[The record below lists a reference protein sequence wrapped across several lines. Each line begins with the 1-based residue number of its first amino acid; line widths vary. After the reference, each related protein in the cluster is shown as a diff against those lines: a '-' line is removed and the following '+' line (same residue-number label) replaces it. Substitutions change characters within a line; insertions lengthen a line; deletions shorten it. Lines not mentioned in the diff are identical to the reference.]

1 MDYDLA
7 RIDYTLCGV
16 TYPDALKILPSTDQ
30 KVQQKFAVGDK
41 NGVLQCLS
49 IKDEEPVVHFKTLPG
64 KAITS
69 VQLASSVGTNADK
82 IFAAS
87 GNEVKG
93 YTKKGK
99 VFFSIET
106 SVSETITSMI
116 FIFRCVLGNDLILC
130 SGRTV
135 TLYRELQEIYC
146 YVCEDRVLD
155 AIAFATRNRNRI
167 RILVLIANKEALIIE
182 NGNMQKRTHIS
193 AGPTRFIVPHS
204 VATSEVYAF
213 YGAVDGSIGLIT
225 YDESELSAKCLV
237 EGCGLGSIMCVG
249 WFTNNSGTHLAVG
262 RHDGSIQLYLVSM
275 DDLSEKPRL
284 KFTYFSGE
292 PVTSVCGGC
301 IGTDEPELLVTT
313 FSGRIFGLRSSR
325 LIASSNKTSG
335 EALAT
340 RRSKLESEVSRLEK
354 QTANER
360 EKYKKNTRSSFS
372 GVSAPPLLDI
382 QHELSGATHNG
393 WQEAKITSAVPLDM
407 LFVYCDSQLEIQ
419 TDNAAVLSTC
429 APQEYNRTELLTTIR
444 CQAGTRRVWLRMR
457 IVNFEDTKME
467 GTRVLVYI
475 LPAGAPRV
483 ARVIKFHLPILPHYS
498 KYEPLEIEENK
509 RPWCELQVSGG
520 FSVAE
525 ITSWLTDVLPGELP
539 RPANKVSFARS
550 HSFLGTSLICK
561 YQRGSAVFKSDNI
574 STIVILKNFI
584 SNCCLK
590 RNIREEISFDVP
602 EDFCV
607 TSFQLLKDKFKS
619 EYQRKKEMD
628 IKKAISSLDLDEMTI
643 NDETMPILCEDY
655 LLIYNSS
662 DDNNTET
669 NFDQL
674 METVTKWYVDWW
686 KLYSTESFVNNDE
699 LKRLQNFLKNC
710 QLDEVQ
716 NIMDFKQKSSQ
727 NAKMN
732 Y

>member
-16 TYPDALKILPSTDQ
+16 TYPDALKILPATDQ

-49 IKDEEPVVHFKTLPG
+49 IKDEEPIVHFKTLPG
-64 KAITS
+64 KPITS

-99 VFFSIET
+99 VFFGIET

-135 TLYRELQEIYC
+135 TFYRELQEIYC
-146 YVCEDRVLD
+146 YVCDDRVLD

-182 NGNMQKRTHIS
+182 NGKMQKRTHIS
-193 AGPTRFIVPHS
+193 SGPTRFTVPQS
-204 VATSEVYAF
+204 LQTSDVYAF
-213 YGAVDGSIGLIT
+213 YGSVDGSIGLVT

-249 WFTNNSGTHLAVG
+249 WFINNSGTHLAVG
-262 RHDGSIQLYLVSM
+262 RHDGSIQLYLVNT
-275 DDLSEKPRL
+275 DDLTEKPRL

-325 LIASSNKTSG
+325 LIASLNKTSG
-335 EALAT
+335 DALAT
-340 RRSKLESEVSRLEK
+340 RRSKLESEVLRLEK
-354 QTANER
+354 QTVNER
-360 EKYKKNTRSSFS
+360 EKYKKNTRSLFP
-372 GVSAPPLLDI
+372 GLSAPPLLDI
-382 QHELSGATHNG
+382 QYELSGATHNG

-429 APQEYNRTELLTTIR
+429 APQEINKTELLTTIR
-444 CQAGTRRVWLRMR
+444 CQAGTRRVWLRLR

-498 KYEPLEIEENK
+498 KYESLEVEENK

-525 ITSWLTDVLPGELP
+525 MTSWLTDVLPGELP
-539 RPANKVSFARS
+539 RPANKVTFVRS
-550 HSFLGTSLICK
+550 HSFLETFLICK
-561 YQRGSAVFKSDNI
+561 YQRGLAIFKSDNI

-584 SNCCLK
+584 SNCCIR
-590 RNIREEISFDVP
+590 RNIREEMSCDVP
-602 EDFCV
+602 EDFCLAA
-607 TSFQLLKDKFKS
+607 FKLLKEKYKS
-619 EYQRKKEMD
+619 EYQRKKEID
-628 IKKAISSLDLDEMTI
+628 IKKAISSLDLDAMTV
-643 NDETMPILCEDY
+643 NETVPILCEDY
-655 LLIYNSS
+655 LLMYNLSE
-662 DDNNTET
+662 DNSIET
-669 NFDQL
+669 NFAQL
-674 METVTKWYVDWW
+674 IETVAKWYTDWW
-686 KLYSTESFVNNDE
+686 KLYSSESFLTND
-699 LKRLQNFLKNC
+699 LSKLQKALINC
-710 QLDEVQ
+710 QLDEVE
-716 NIMDFKQKSSQ
+716 NIMDFNHKSSQ
-727 NAKMN
+727 NTKSN
-732 Y
+732 FY

>member
-16 TYPDALKILPSTDQ
+16 TYPDALKILPNTDH
-30 KVQQKFAVGDK
+30 KVQQKFTVGDK

-49 IKDEEPVVHFKTLPG
+49 IKDEEPVVHFKTIPG
-64 KAITS
+64 KPITS
-69 VQLASSVGTNADK
+69 VQLASSVGTNTDK

-106 SVSETITSMI
+106 SVSETITSM
-116 FIFRCVLGNDLILC
+116 CVLGNDLVLC

-167 RILVLIANKEALIIE
+167 RILVLIANKEVLIIE

-193 AGPTRFIVPHS
+193 AGPTRFTVPQS
-204 VATSEVYAF
+204 ISTSEVYAF
-213 YGAVDGSIGLIT
+213 YGAVDGSIGLIS

-249 WFTNNSGTHLAVG
+249 WYTNNSGTHLAVG
-262 RHDGSIQLYLVSM
+262 RHDGSIQLYLISM
-275 DDLSEKPRL
+275 EDLSEKPRL
-284 KFTYFSGE
+284 NFTYFSGE

-301 IGTDEPELLVTT
+301 IGTEEPELLVTT

-325 LIASSNKTSG
+325 LIVSSNKTSG
-335 EALAT
+335 DALAT

-360 EKYKKNTRSSFS
+360 EKYKKITRSSFS

-457 IVNFEDTKME
+457 IVNLEDTKME

-498 KYEPLEIEENK
+498 KYEPLDIEENT

-550 HSFLGTSLICK
+550 HSFLGTSLVCK

-574 STIVILKNFI
+574 STIMVLKNFI
-584 SNCCLK
+584 SNCCIK

-602 EDFCV
+602 EDFCLK
-607 TSFQLLKDKFKS
+607 SFQLLKDKFKS

-662 DDNNTET
+662 DDNAIET

-674 METVTKWYVDWW
+674 METVTKWYIDWW
-686 KLYSTESFVNNDE
+686 KLHSNEIFINNDDI
-699 LKRLQNFLKNC
+699 KRLQNVLKNC
-710 QLDEVQ
+710 ELDEVEK
-716 NIMDFKQKSSQ
+716 IMDFKENSSK
-727 NAKMN
+727 NS
-732 Y
+732 YY